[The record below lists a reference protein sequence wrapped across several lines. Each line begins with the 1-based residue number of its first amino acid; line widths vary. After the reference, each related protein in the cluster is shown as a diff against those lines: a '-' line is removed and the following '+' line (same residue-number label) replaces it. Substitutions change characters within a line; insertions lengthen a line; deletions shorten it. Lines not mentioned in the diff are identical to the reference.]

1 VSRLG
6 RALLVALGF
15 AVAPLGC
22 GLKGPLYLPEKSKEV
37 VVRPA
42 SAATSTPSAGTGTAA
57 EAPPTSEVPEGGPAT
72 QREIP
77 VDTGTAPPPPPDTPK
92 PAPPGSA
99 RG

>member
-1 VSRLG
+1 MSRLG

-42 SAATSTPSAGTGTAA
+42 SGANTHPAAGPGQ
-57 EAPPTSEVPEGGPAT
+57 APE
-72 QREIP
+72 
-77 VDTGTAPPPPPDTPK
+77 PPPPHEEPQGRAGTH
-92 PAPPGSA
+92 PG
-99 RG
+99 